1 MTAQG
6 QGQAQTFGN
15 SIGFGNRPAVLV
27 IDLCR
32 AFTDPGRPLGT
43 DCTGVIAQTRRI
55 LQAARE
61 AGHPVIFSTVRYDSP
76 DFSDAGIWGRK
87 IGGHTDLGAQG
98 DGPEIDP
105 RLQMD
110 PTDTLLVKKY
120 ASCFFGTDL
129 ASRLVSQGVDTLVIC
144 GVTTSG
150 CVRASAVDA
159 IQHGFRPIVVP
170 EAVGDRW
177 PDAHDQS
184 LRDLAAKYA
193 DLMGTDA
200 VVRALSGTDRSETD
214 PSGTGPAAAAEG
226 SPQVRDSG
234 T

>member
-1 MTAQG
+1 MTTQDRTGQDMTAQG
-6 QGQAQTFGN
+6 RTFGN
-15 SIGFGNRPAVLV
+15 SIGFGSRPAVLV

-32 AFTDPGRPLGT
+32 AFTDPRRPLGV
-43 DCTGVIAQTRRI
+43 DCTAVIAQTNRI
-55 LQAARE
+55 LRAARD
-61 AGHPVIFSTVRYDSP
+61 AGHPAIFSTVRYDSP

-87 IGGHTDLGAQG
+87 IGGHTDLGARG

-105 RLQMD
+105 RLEMA
-110 PTDTLLVKKY
+110 PADTLLVKKY

-129 ASRLVSQGVDTLVIC
+129 ASRLVSRGVDTLVIC

-150 CVRASAVDA
+150 CVRASTVDA

-184 LRDLAAKYA
+184 LRDMAAKYA
-193 DLMGTDA
+193 DLAGADA
-200 VVRALSGTDRSETD
+200 VIEALSRPGR
-214 PSGTGPAAAAEG
+214 AAAGDG
-226 SPQVRDSG
+226 SPQLRGSG